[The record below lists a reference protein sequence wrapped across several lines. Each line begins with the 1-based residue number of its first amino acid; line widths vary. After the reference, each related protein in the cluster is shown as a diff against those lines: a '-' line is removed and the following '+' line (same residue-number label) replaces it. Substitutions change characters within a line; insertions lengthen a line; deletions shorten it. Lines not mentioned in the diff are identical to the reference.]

1 MNEVIRLVKL
11 DEIYVSARDMECDF
25 RMEKGKALEL
35 QVKELLEVEL
45 AQGRLGISQDTA
57 KVYHHK
63 SYYSSDRGS
72 EIEIDVSIEV
82 SRPNAN
88 EPFFIWAWEC
98 KDYHDSVPVGD
109 IEEFHSKLEQIGLHK
124 TKGTV
129 VCRHGFQKGAINFAE
144 AKAIGLA
151 RILPDGS
158 IIRLREAAQTVTK
171 SFIEFGLIEQ
181 DSEKLESMFY
191 GFSSS
196 GHSFIDFSEMI
207 SFELNAQCRRGRKD

>member
-1 MNEVIRLVKL
+1 
-11 DEIYVSARDMECDF
+11 MECDF
-25 RMEKGKALEL
+25 RMERGKAFEL
-35 QVKELLEVEL
+35 QVKELLEAEL
-45 AQGRLGISQDTA
+45 AQGRLGIFQDAT
-57 KVYHHK
+57 KVYHRK

-82 SRPNAN
+82 FRLNAN
-88 EPFFIWAWEC
+88 EPFLVWAWEC
-98 KDYHDSVPVGD
+98 KDYHHSVPVGD

-129 VCRHGFQKGAINFAE
+129 VCRHEFQKGAVSFAE

-151 RILPDGS
+151 RIIPDGS

-181 DSEKLESMFY
+181 DSEKLESIFY
-191 GFSSS
+191 GLSSS
-196 GHSFIDFSEMI
+196 GYGFIDFSEMI
-207 SFELNAQCRRGRKD
+207 SFELNAHCRQGRKD